1 MKAYLFIETGEIRQP
16 KAGEYFSIS
25 SGVLKC
31 VADRVVMPSPILTRH
46 EIPIPEGANDL
57 LVDFSK
63 DGLLYHA
70 LTHCPL
76 PRPKK
81 VKKWQWLYRSRNGD
95 FILTKGVFLSEAEI
109 FRFYSDCISII
120 GPLLESEIEV
130 DE

>member
-46 EIPIPEGANDL
+46 EIEIPEGANGL
-57 LVDFSK
+57 TLVPY
-63 DGLLYHA
+63 DGA
-70 LTHCPL
+70 IPQIFDRITIPL

-81 VKKWQWLYRSRNGD
+81 KVKKTVY
-95 FILTKGVFLSEAEI
+95 LSV
-109 FRFYSDCISII
+109 RYYDGHPTYSVYDINEPPEGSY
-120 GPLLESEIEV
+120 PVEIEV
-130 DE
+130 EE